1 MGMAE
6 GMAEGT
12 SEGASPVAVQST
24 WQVLDGPG
32 GLPLRCWWSLP
43 SVRPPRAA
51 VLVLPEV
58 FGLNAWVRSVAD
70 RLAAAGFAALAVP
83 VFARTAP
90 GLELGYN
97 EQGLLEGRRHR
108 DAVTADQLLA
118 DLACAIAWLQ
128 RQPGLEQR
136 AVGCVGFCFGGHLA
150 MLAATLPQVAATCDF
165 YGARVS
171 TFRPGGGDPTLSVLP
186 QVRGHLLCLAG
197 AEDPLMPAE
206 ELAAITSALAAAG
219 RMNPTRIARQLV
231 LPGAGHGFMCEARTD
246 YQPEAARQGWTA
258 MLDLFEAGL

>member
-1 MGMAE
+1 MAH
-6 GMAEGT
+6 GRSA
-12 SEGASPVAVQST
+12 AVQSG
-24 WQVLDGPG
+24 WQLLHGPG

-43 SVRPPRAA
+43 VGHTPRAA

-90 GLELGYN
+90 DLELGYD

-108 DAVTADQLLA
+108 DAVTAGQVLA
-118 DLACAIAWLQ
+118 DLDCAIAWLQ
-128 RQPGLEQR
+128 RQPGLEGR
-136 AVGCVGFCFGGHLA
+136 PVGCVGFCFGGHLA
-150 MLAATLPQVAATCDF
+150 MLAATLPQVVATCDV

-186 QVRGHLLCLAG
+186 RVHGHLLCLAG
-197 AEDPLMPAE
+197 AEDPLMPPE
-206 ELAAITSALAAAG
+206 ELAAISSALAAA
-219 RMNPTRIARQLV
+219 RRADPARTARQLV
-231 LPGAGHGFMCEARTD
+231 LAEAGHGFMCEARAD
-246 YQPEAARQGWTA
+246 YRPDAARQGWVA
-258 MLDLFEAGL
+258 ILELFNAVL